1 MRRSLFSNAERAKF
15 LSTLVVNIKNI
26 LENSQGLS
34 DPDNYHEF
42 CRLLARLKTNY
53 QLSEL
58 VVVECY
64 SEVIQLIAKFTIQSL
79 QMWQFAPN
87 SIHYL
92 LSLWQRMVASI
103 PYVRAIEPHHL
114 DAYTPEVTKAYI
126 TSRLDSAR
134 VIVRDGM
141 EDPLDDLAMVQQ
153 QLDQLSVIVRCEY
166 DQTCAFVIRTFDQV
180 CKIFHLNISSKTD
193 FNSIN
198 FIFYN
203 RRPANTKSYS
213 TIPLIIRSKLQFMK
227 HN

>member
-1 MRRSLFSNAERAKF
+1 
-15 LSTLVVNIKNI
+15 
-26 LENSQGLS
+26 
-34 DPDNYHEF
+34 
-42 CRLLARLKTNY
+42 
-53 QLSEL
+53 
-58 VVVECY
+58 
-64 SEVIQLIAKFTIQSL
+64 
-79 QMWQFAPN
+79 MWQFAPN

-134 VIVRDGM
+134 VIIRDGM

-180 CKIFHLNISSKTD
+180 CNFFFKT
-193 FNSIN
+193 
-198 FIFYN
+198 
-203 RRPANTKSYS
+203 
-213 TIPLIIRSKLQFMK
+213 
-227 HN
+227 

>member
-1 MRRSLFSNAERAKF
+1 M
-15 LSTLVVNIKNI
+15 VNIKNI

-103 PYVRAIEPHHL
+103 PYVRAVEPHHL

-166 DQTCAFVIRTFDQV
+166 DQTCAFVIRTFDQTASEYQEL
-180 CKIFHLNISSKTD
+180 LNNPVN
-193 FNSIN
+193 NSVEIAIHEAQLTWLVYIIGAAIGGRMT
-198 FIFYN
+198 FT
-203 RRPANTKSYS
+203 ANDEHDILDGDLVVRVSNT
-213 TIPLIIRSKLQFMK
+213 
-227 HN
+227 

>member
-79 QMWQFAPN
+79 Q
-87 SIHYL
+87 
-92 LSLWQRMVASI
+92 
-103 PYVRAIEPHHL
+103 VR
-114 DAYTPEVTKAYI
+114 YC
-126 TSRLDSAR
+126 
-134 VIVRDGM
+134 M
-141 EDPLDDLAMVQQ
+141 DLM
-153 QLDQLSVIVRCEY
+153 
-166 DQTCAFVIRTFDQV
+166 T
-180 CKIFHLNISSKTD
+180 LNEC
-193 FNSIN
+193 
-198 FIFYN
+198 
-203 RRPANTKSYS
+203 
-213 TIPLIIRSKLQFMK
+213 L
-227 HN
+227 

>member
-79 QMWQFAPN
+79 QVRLALQFEPAQQREFSSFFLSIFGFQMWQFAPN

-126 TSRLDSAR
+126 TSRLDSTR
-134 VIVRDGM
+134 IIIRDGL

-180 CKIFHLNISSKTD
+180 F
-193 FNSIN
+193 
-198 FIFYN
+198 
-203 RRPANTKSYS
+203 
-213 TIPLIIRSKLQFMK
+213 
-227 HN
+227 